1 MTVMN
6 LSATPIS
13 DLALPEPEIGQWVII
28 CDAHCVDLALKQAVK
43 LSKAGTPF
51 VVYETMP
58 VPDGEDALDGLVE
71 IERCD

>member
-1 MTVMN
+1 MTVLN
-6 LSATPIS
+6 LSSTKVS
-13 DLALPEPEIGQWVII
+13 DLALPEPEIGQWIII
-28 CDAHCVDLALKQAVK
+28 CDASCVDLALRNAVK
-43 LSKAGTPF
+43 LQKQGTPF